1 MAATL
6 SETHSVL
13 LLERGKAPQS
23 HPTVLTAAGFFSDL
37 FSQDDGTTPF
47 QRFTSEDRVVNARGR
62 VLGGSSMINGGFY
75 SRADDE
81 FFAESGVE
89 WDMDWVEK
97 AYEWVEESVVS
108 RPRLD
113 LWQSAS
119 P

>member
-1 MAATL
+1 
-6 SETHSVL
+6 
-13 LLERGKAPQS
+13 
-23 HPTVLTAAGFFSDL
+23 
-37 FSQDDGTTPF
+37 
-47 QRFTSEDRVVNARGR
+47 
-62 VLGGSSMINGGFY
+62 MINGGFY

-81 FFAESGVE
+81 FFAESGME
-89 WDMDWVEK
+89 WDMDLVEK